1 MWDLS
6 GPGMEAVFPA
16 AAGGF
21 FTTEPP
27 GKTQAALFFKRK
39 KKKFFIDKGKIL
51 YFLFKKEGKVIF
63 IHMIIPVGIFFCF
76 FEF

>member
-1 MWDLS
+1 
-6 GPGMEAVFPA
+6 MEDVFPA

-27 GKTQAALFFKRK
+27 GKPLVALFFKRK
-39 KKKFFIDKGKIL
+39 KKKKLFLDRGKIL
-51 YFLFKKEGKVIF
+51 YFLFKKERKFIF
-63 IHMIIPVGIFFCF
+63 IYVIILVGIFFCF

>member
-1 MWDLS
+1 
-6 GPGMEAVFPA
+6 MEDVSSAV
-16 AAGGF
+16 AGVF

-27 GKTQAALFFKRK
+27 GKPPVALLFKRK
-39 KKKFFIDKGKIL
+39 KKNTKLFLDKVKKL
-51 YFLFKKEGKVIF
+51 YFLFKKERKVIF